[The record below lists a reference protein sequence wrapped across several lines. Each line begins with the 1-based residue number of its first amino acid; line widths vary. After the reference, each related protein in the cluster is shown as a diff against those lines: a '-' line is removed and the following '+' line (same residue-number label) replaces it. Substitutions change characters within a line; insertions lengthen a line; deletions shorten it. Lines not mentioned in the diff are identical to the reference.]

1 MSIVVLTFPLGTLNN
16 PPTGGWGWGSGSWEM
31 YTEFCLY
38 YKDIIF
44 HNQNFIKYRGANYF
58 IVYFDLQAAELNFV
72 SR

>member
-1 MSIVVLTFPLGTLNN
+1 
-16 PPTGGWGWGSGSWEM
+16 M